1 MKLFAHQATYIK
13 RARSTSSDETDTT
26 WGNPCRF
33 IPEAERRNRGWE
45 SQNCECPECID
56 WVKRRGARL
65 NGLKLPNGWFQEK
78 KNKNLWGIPLNS
90 VVIDEATGKITGATV
105 VDMFWLNKMAR
116 DEGYHG
122 DSQGPAATAAEG
134 AAALAEGLVVQAPM
148 AALAQCGALALT
160 PHDVYNIA
168 CCYVYGWLHPRP
180 RRPPSFQFDARSF
193 NR

>member
-1 MKLFAHQATYIK
+1 AGEGADWDTNRHKIFMEDLRYLGRTTGHETGGKNMKLFAHQATYIK

-134 AAALAEGLVVQAPM
+134 
-148 AALAQCGALALT
+148 
-160 PHDVYNIA
+160 
-168 CCYVYGWLHPRP
+168 
-180 RRPPSFQFDARSF
+180 
-193 NR
+193 